1 MSYQQV
7 IASKVKLNGI
17 MGMQHHLLDRDRVKT
32 NPDIDLTRSR
42 FNYFIEGLTAENL
55 NSRVKA
61 RIKQLNLKKRPR
73 SDAVGLEDI
82 VIKASPDFMLNV
94 DAEVREKYFSD
105 ALHFLQNRYGKENV
119 MYCQCHLDE
128 SSPHIHVGIVPITPD
143 GRLSAKS
150 LFSPKTLEQLQ
161 TDFHRDVS
169 SRYGLERGE
178 SHAKK
183 YLPIQKFKANQAKLK
198 AEQFSHDLQ
207 LADIDRKKLE
217 QIKQSTHY
225 VKNGF
230 LFTSED
236 KENVQLPTQNF
247 IALRNIAE
255 QGVKAVAKIDI
266 LKDDI
271 QKIKHNEAQ
280 ARSDLS
286 FFLHELNKLEK
297 DTANYSDVPKFC
309 VNISTTPSTF
319 GKKLLPI
326 TATTLIALPSKFLSL
341 PTSTSIKLKKIMRN
355 NIKKTGVKNIQK
367 YIKNVVL
374 AAHLQLKK
382 NSQPTGCG
390 CSTSWE
396 PPKPSDTDF
405 KKPDQTGL
413 VLPPTPAHLGGEGIN
428 WDMVN
433 WDLLTDLDKEEIL
446 RKLELARWL

>member
-42 FNYFIEGLTAENL
+42 LNYFIEGLTAENL

-73 SDAVGLEDI
+73 SNAVGLEDI

-94 DAEVREKYFSD
+94 DAETRENYFTD
-105 ALHFLQNRYGKENV
+105 ALHFLQHRYGKENV

-128 SSPHIHVGIVPITPD
+128 YNPHIHIGIVPVTPD

-161 TDFHRDVS
+161 TDFHRKVS
-169 SRYGLERGE
+169 SQYGLERGE

-198 AEQFSHDLQ
+198 AEHFSHDLQ
-207 LADIDRKKLE
+207 IADIDQKKLE
-217 QIKQSTHY
+217 QINQSAHY

-236 KENVQLPTQNF
+236 RENVQLPTKNF
-247 IALRNIAE
+247 ITLRNIAE
-255 QGVKAVAKIDI
+255 QGVKAVAQIH
-266 LKDDI
+266 LLNDDI
-271 QKIKHNEAQ
+271 QQLRHDEAL

-286 FFLHELNKLEK
+286 FFLHELHKLEK
-297 DTANYSDVPKFC
+297 STKNYADVPKFWR
-309 VNISTTPSTF
+309 NHIDD
-319 GKKLLPI
+319 
-326 TATTLIALPSKFLSL
+326 
-341 PTSTSIKLKKIMRN
+341 SIN
-355 NIKKTGVKNIQK
+355 FWKKTFTNYCHDAHRATVKIFIATHGNFDKTYRIMHDIIKNIGVKNVEK
-367 YIKNVVL
+367 YIADSIRSASRQFKT
-374 AAHLQLKK
+374 H
-382 NSQPTGCG
+382 SRPEPPPP
-390 CSTSWE
+390 SWK
-396 PPKPSDTDF
+396 PPKPEQTDYQ
-405 KKPDQTGL
+405 KPDETNL
-413 VLPPTPAHLGGEGIN
+413 IPPPSFAQLGCDDIN
-428 WDMVN
+428 WDMISWN
-433 WDLLTDLDKEEIL
+433 LLTELAKDEIL
-446 RKLELARWL
+446 HKLAMRDL